1 MNFLSKIFSKSAK
14 NILADGG
21 RIIDQISTSD
31 EEKMK
36 AKNDLSNIVFT
47 ALNEIQSAQKD
58 IIMSETQGGK
68 LQRSWRPLVMLAFA
82 FIVVYSY
89 FIQPAF
95 FPKAISMADQLEPE
109 FWQLLKLGLGG
120 YVIGRSAE
128 KIAGSVTKNIDL
140 PFLRKKDRK
149 NIYG

>member
-1 MNFLSKIFSKSAK
+1 MNFLSKLFSNGAK
-14 NILADGG
+14 NILAEGG
-21 RIIDQISTSD
+21 QIVDRISTTD

-36 AKNDLSNIVFT
+36 AKNDLTNIVFT
-47 ALNEIQSAQKD
+47 ALNEMQSAQKD
-58 IIMSETQGGK
+58 IIMSETQGSK
-68 LQRSWRPLVMLAFA
+68 LQRSWRPLVMLSFA

-95 FPKAISMADQLEPE
+95 FPKAISMAEQLKPE
-109 FWQLLKLGLGG
+109 FWELLKLGLGG

-128 KIAGSVTKNIDL
+128 KIANSVTKNVDL

-149 NIYG
+149 DIYG

>member
-1 MNFLSKIFSKSAK
+1 MNFLSKLFSRGAK
-14 NILADGG
+14 NILAEGG
-21 RIIDQISTSD
+21 QIVDRLTTSD

-47 ALNEIQSAQKD
+47 ALNELQSAQKD
-58 IIMSETQGGK
+58 IIMSYTQGSK
-68 LQRSWRPLVMLAFA
+68 LQRSWRPLVMLSFA

-95 FPKAISMADQLEPE
+95 FPKAISMADQFKPE
-109 FWQLLKLGLGG
+109 FWELLKLGLGG

-128 KIAGSVTKNIDL
+128 KIASSVTKNIDL

-149 NIYG
+149 DIYG

>member
-1 MNFLSKIFSKSAK
+1 MNFLSKLFSKGAK
-14 NILADGG
+14 NILAEGG
-21 RIIDQISTSD
+21 QIVDRISTTD

-36 AKNDLSNIVFT
+36 AKNDLSNVVFT
-47 ALNEIQSAQKD
+47 ALNEIQSAQKE
-58 IIMSETQGGK
+58 IIMSETQGSK
-68 LQRSWRPLVMLAFA
+68 LQRSWRPLVMLSFA

-95 FPKAISMADQLEPE
+95 FPKAISMAEQLKPE
-109 FWQLLKLGLGG
+109 FWELLKLGLGG

-128 KIAGSVTKNIDL
+128 KIANSVTKNVDL

-149 NIYG
+149 DIYG